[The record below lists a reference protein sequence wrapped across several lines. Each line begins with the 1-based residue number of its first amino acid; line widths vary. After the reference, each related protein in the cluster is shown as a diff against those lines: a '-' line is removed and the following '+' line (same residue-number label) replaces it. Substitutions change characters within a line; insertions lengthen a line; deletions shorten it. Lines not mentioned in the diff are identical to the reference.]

1 MSIRYF
7 PLKSVILEAT
17 LNNQDQNELV
27 YKLCPINEFS
37 DGTWHISVSTL
48 SYLIKPIG
56 SEIRDI
62 FSLSCNFVKGQKL
75 SNSNVVES
83 YELPLSMFLCKNVQ
97 GKFTKS
103 IINFDQ
109 KWFHINALSNELKFS
124 LTNQDNV
131 NYNYDLQIFLHVVFQ
146 RVF

>member
-7 PLKSVILEAT
+7 PIKSVILQGT
-17 LNNQDQNELV
+17 LNHQNQNEIV
-27 YKLCPINEFS
+27 YRLCPINEFS
-37 DGTWHISVSTL
+37 EGVWHISVSTL
-48 SYLIKPIG
+48 SYVIKPIAT
-56 SEIRDI
+56 EIRDI

-75 SNSNVVES
+75 SNSNVIEN

-103 IINFDQ
+103 IINFEKQ
-109 KWFHINALSNELKFS
+109 WFHINALSNELKFS
-124 LTNQDNV
+124 LTNQDNLI
-131 NYNYDLQIFLHVVFQ
+131 YNYDLQIILHVVFQ